1 MLYRKVVI
9 YNSCN
14 PLLNSC
20 LMALKQCLSREIF
33 ASSSRQKNQN
43 VMEIKVIMLI
53 NLLAYSFIVSQ
64 SFTYIIALKNVQT
77 SMEPASYI
85 ELRKLLDK
93 NFQVKFR
100 IVVYVT
106 LLTCTVLTVLSS
118 MHLTGLLF
126 ITSALGLA
134 GLIVEILL
142 AVKGNVPI
150 NRVINSWSADNYP
163 ANWKDYRAKWL
174 AIFAKRQV
182 VNIIGFLSLLIG
194 AVFAS

>member
-1 MLYRKVVI
+1 
-9 YNSCN
+9 
-14 PLLNSC
+14 
-20 LMALKQCLSREIF
+20 
-33 ASSSRQKNQN
+33 
-43 VMEIKVIMLI
+43 MEIKVIMLI

-64 SFTYIIALKNVQT
+64 SFLYMIALKNVQT
-77 SMEPASYI
+77 SMQPASYI

-100 IVVYVT
+100 IVVYVS

-126 ITSALGLA
+126 ITSALALV

-163 ANWKDYRAKWL
+163 ANWEEYRAKWL

-182 VNIIGFLSLLIG
+182 VNIIGFLSLLVG